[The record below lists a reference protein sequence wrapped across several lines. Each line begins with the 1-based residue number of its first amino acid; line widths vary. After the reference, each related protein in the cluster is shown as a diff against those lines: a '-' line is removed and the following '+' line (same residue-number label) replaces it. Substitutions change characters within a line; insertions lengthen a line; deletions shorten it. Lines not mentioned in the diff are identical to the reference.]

1 MKIKD
6 QIDERTFDINGII
19 EKPKGDLPS
28 DLVSLGRF
36 VLHPEIFEVLAKMKP
51 DNVTG
56 EIYLTEALSELAEK
70 GRVVAYDFVGDR
82 YDIGNKLGFILANI
96 DFALLDPLYRDDLI
110 EHIKGLNL
118 NA

>member
-1 MKIKD
+1 M
-6 QIDERTFDINGII
+6 N
-19 EKPKGDLPS
+19 LPRK
-28 DLVSLGRF
+28 V
-36 VLHPEIFEVLAKMKP
+36 
-51 DNVTG
+51 
-56 EIYLTEALSELAEK
+56 
-70 GRVVAYDFVGDR
+70 VGDR